1 MFCNS
6 KFRLC
11 ALVCA
16 VATVFQSM
24 ALEKKLTTCA
34 VGDVAV
40 VCENPEGWKFD
51 ASVSESDGR
60 EFVTITLDCDKPQQP
75 PRFAVKMVFPQVDTH
90 HLWCGDNGD
99 QCPLLSDWGGNYR
112 SSLAFYMPLYT
123 YYNKNNMN
131 RLTVVCD
138 EPLRHINS
146 NFGLREE
153 GCDLVAGMDFF
164 SVPEAP
170 LSHYETRIMLDARP
184 VFWSEA
190 VREGI
195 EWMTREAG
203 ITPIEAP
210 ESAFDPLYSSWYQFH
225 QDVSDTAI
233 EDECRRA
240 AALGMRT
247 LIVDDGWQTDDNG
260 RGYAYCGDWE
270 VSKNRF
276 PDFAS
281 HVRKVQAMGMKYML
295 WYSVPFIGKKSKNY
309 ERFKGKYLYERHNE
323 CVLDP
328 RFPEVREFL
337 YNTYETAMREWNL
350 DGFKLDFIDSFQTND
365 DPALADNFAGRDI
378 KSIPKAVNV
387 LMTGIY
393 NRLKAIKPDVLI
405 EFRQHYVGPAIR
417 QYGNMLRA
425 MDCAGDMQANRK
437 RTGNLRLT
445 SGNSAVH
452 SDMIEWNPSDSPE
465 NAARH
470 ILSAMFSVIQYSM
483 HLGNL
488 PPEHHR
494 VIKHW
499 LDFSQQHRRTL
510 LKSDFRPYHPEAG
523 YPVLEAESAGERI
536 VAVYD
541 DMNYVPVAATDKPVY
556 LINATGADSVVAD
569 LAKAPLRVESFNV
582 YGEKVDCVCPEAGVS
597 RLSVPNSGYMILYYN

>member
-1 MFCNS
+1 MFSIS
-6 KFRLC
+6 KIRVC
-11 ALVCA
+11 ALMCAALA
-16 VATVFQSM
+16 VAQAA
-24 ALEKKLTTCA
+24 ALEVKLSTKA
-34 VGDVAV
+34 VGEVVV
-40 VCENPEGWKFD
+40 VCENPGQWRFD
-51 ASVSESDGR
+51 ASVEGSDGR
-60 EFVTITLDCDKPQQP
+60 EIITLVLNADQPQQP
-75 PRFAVKMVFPQVDTH
+75 PKFDVKMVFPQVNTH

-99 QCPLLSDWGGNYR
+99 HYPLLSDWGGHYK

-131 RLTVVCD
+131 RLTVVCN

-153 GCDLVAGMDFF
+153 GCDLVAGMSFF
-164 SVPEAP
+164 SVAEAP
-170 LSHYETRIMLDARP
+170 LSHYETRILLDSRP
-184 VFWSEA
+184 VFWADA
-190 VREGI
+190 VREGT

-203 ITPIEAP
+203 ITPIEAL

-233 EDECRRA
+233 ENECRRA
-240 AALGMRT
+240 AALGMKT

-281 HVRKVQAMGMKYML
+281 HVKKVQAMGMKYML

-309 ERFKGKYLYERHNE
+309 ERFKGKYLYERRDE

-350 DGFKLDFIDSFQTND
+350 DGFKLDFIDNFRTND

-378 KSIPKAVNV
+378 KSLPEAVNV

-393 NRLKAIKPDVLI
+393 SRLKAIKPDVLI

-425 MDCAGDMQANRK
+425 MDCAGDMQSNRK

-452 SDMIEWNPSDSPE
+452 SDMIEWNLADTPE

-488 PPEHHR
+488 PDDHRR
-494 VIKHW
+494 VITHW
-499 LDFSQQHRRTL
+499 LDFSQKHRLTL
-510 LKSDFRPYHPEAG
+510 LKSDFRPYHPEAN
-523 YPVLEAESAGERI
+523 YPVIEAESAAERI

-541 DMNYVPVAATDKPVY
+541 DMNYVPVGAADKPVY
-556 LINATGADSVVAD
+556 MINATGTGSVVVE
-569 LAKAPLRVESFNV
+569 LAAAPVSAEAYNV
-582 YGEKVDCVCPEAGVS
+582 YGEKVDVAVPAAGVS
-597 RLSVPNSGYMILYYN
+597 RVQIPESGYMVMHY